1 MLLPLPLPT
10 LPLLSRVNEGKGSSS
25 KGEKQKI
32 ILEDVRLSSRRVVV
46 QINKESVIMTNCIL
60 NSPSTIFGRVDALHY
75 SVCASLQLTLFQ
87 VQVILLTLIVARLH
101 IIFLVLCA

>member
-10 LPLLSRVNEGKGSSS
+10 LPLLSRVNEGKG
-25 KGEKQKI
+25 KKQKI
-32 ILEDVRLSSRRVVV
+32 KLEDVRLSSRRVVV
-46 QINKESVIMTNCIL
+46 QINKESVIMTNCVL